1 MSTYLVDEEQIDSRE
16 FELNNEEKLRKIQV
30 FNPSNL
36 ILDETMII
44 NYLTF
49 TTVVSGET
57 TARWN

>member
-1 MSTYLVDEEQIDSRE
+1 MITYLVDEEQIDSRE

-44 NYLTF
+44 NYLTS